1 MIINPS
7 LIIQEVIFDA
17 NSMNLDTLYCMGH
30 DTKVKYIIFLPFNYS
45 WKIKNLKSTSVLKPL
60 KAFILL
66 STIIYLNVSFSNII
80 LYP

>member
-30 DTKVKYIIFLPFNYS
+30 DTKVKYINFLPFNYS
-45 WKIKNLKSTSVLKPL
+45 WKIKNL
-60 KAFILL
+60 
-66 STIIYLNVSFSNII
+66 
-80 LYP
+80 